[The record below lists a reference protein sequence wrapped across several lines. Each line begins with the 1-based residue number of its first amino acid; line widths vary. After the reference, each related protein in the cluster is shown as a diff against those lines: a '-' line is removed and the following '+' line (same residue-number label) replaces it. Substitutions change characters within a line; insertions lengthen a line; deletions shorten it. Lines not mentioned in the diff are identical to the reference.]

1 MSNALFRWLIA
12 ETFWQSYRRFFVVV
26 FTAVL
31 MVLFIIPATRN
42 MPVIAKTIVSIFT
55 AALSS
60 FRFAQTYKDDRK
72 KQIL

>member
-1 MSNALFRWLIA
+1 M
-12 ETFWQSYRRFFVVV
+12 V
-26 FTAVL
+26 FTAVFT
-31 MVLFIIPATRN
+31 VLFIIPATRN